1 MYYSR
6 RMDTMAIKQRA
17 CPACGTEI
25 RDPKTDKCPFC
36 GEGVKRPVHK
46 GLWLWVMIGV
56 STVVLVGGIILH
68 GTVFPHGATEPGG
81 EGPGDEPVSYT
92 AVELQS
98 MFQELGDNAA
108 RAKELYQDEYVQ
120 FEGQIVI
127 LDGDGAYIRVKD
139 GNADAW
145 NAPTILCYVTDREQR
160 GFLELASKGDR
171 ITVRG
176 RITGV
181 GQVRGYTLKIYEI
194 E

>member
-36 GEGVKRPVHK
+36 GEGVKRPLHK
-46 GLWLWVMIGV
+46 GLWVMIGI
-56 STVVLVGGIILH
+56 STLVLVGGIILH

-81 EGPGDEPVSYT
+81 EGAVDEPESYT
-92 AVELQS
+92 AVELQTL
-98 MFQELGDNAA
+98 FQELDGNAD
-108 RAKELYQDEYVQ
+108 RAKELYQDQYVQ

-160 GFLELASKGDR
+160 EFLDLASKGDR

-181 GQVRGYTLKIYEI
+181 SVLRGYTLRIQEI
-194 E
+194 ES